1 MQILGI
7 DVGGSNIKAAPVDV
21 DRGCVVGQVRRVPTC
36 RPATPAGVIEQ
47 LAALVQELRWQGSVG
62 IGLPT
67 AIRAGA
73 VLTAANIDPAW
84 IGLDAVKE
92 ISRRL
97 DRRVHLI
104 NDADAAGLAEMRFG
118 AGVGRSGTVL
128 LITIGTGLGSAL
140 FRDGVLVPNTE
151 LGHLQL
157 EGRDAEQLA
166 SDWARRRDRLDWPD
180 YAARLNRYLQ
190 VLERLLFPD
199 LIIIGGGLSHQYED
213 FGSLLCL
220 ETEVVRAKLQNDAGV
235 VGAALAA
242 REEWDV

>member
-36 RPATPAGVIEQ
+36 RPATPDGVVEQ
-47 LAALVQELRWQGSVG
+47 LARLVRDLRWQGKVG
-62 IGLPT
+62 IGLPS
-67 AIRAGA
+67 AIRDGV
-73 VLTAANIDPAW
+73 VLTAANIDPSW
-84 IGLDAVKE
+84 IGLDAAGE
-92 ISRRL
+92 ISSRL
-97 DRRVHLI
+97 DLPVSLI
-104 NDADAAGLAEMRFG
+104 NDADAAGLAETRFG
-118 AGVGRSGTVL
+118 AGAGRRGTVL

-166 SDWARRRDRLDWPD
+166 SDRARRRDRLDWPD
-180 YAARLNRYLQ
+180 FAARLNRYLQ

-199 LIIIGGGLSHQYED
+199 LVIIGGGLSHHWD
-213 FGSLLCL
+213 AFGPLLRL
-220 ETEVVRAKLQNDAGV
+220 ESEAVRAQLQNDAGV

-242 REEWDV
+242 REVSDA